1 MRVNP
6 VVDLLRDVLVEM
18 HTRRARTVLL
28 AAAIALATGA
38 LVASLSISQLA
49 AAQIDTD
56 LAATATRT
64 VMVTRAGAGGEA
76 AEPTFPEGATE
87 AVRALA
93 MVEAA
98 GLRCDQTSATGVV
111 IRADDPVSGT
121 EVTGLTVAGA
131 TSGYPASVGASATA
145 TSWLLDGDAPVA
157 LLGPQAA
164 AELDVPVS
172 ADPTGHGVW
181 INGVRFQVV
190 GFLRGTP
197 VVDSLVLLPYR
208 RVVGEL
214 GTDGQAAMTVLTAPG
229 GSGPVADVVRQTI
242 RPEAPAALRTSVS
255 VDATAVRHG
264 VATQLDRLTAG
275 IGVMLL
281 TLTMLLIANSMIVS
295 VMSRTAEI
303 GLRRA
308 MGATRRGIA
317 GLVLSEA
324 VITGLVGGLSG
335 SGVAAVIVVATALVN
350 GWSAAMNPAVLLLAP
365 AVGMVVAA
373 LAGVYPAVRA
383 AAVQPAIAVRSD

>member
-229 GSGPVADVVRQTI
+229 GSGRWRAS
-242 RPEAPAALRTSVS
+242 RTSTPTC
-255 VDATAVRHG
+255 ARPC
-264 VATQLDRLTAG
+264 R
-275 IGVMLL
+275 
-281 TLTMLLIANSMIVS
+281 
-295 VMSRTAEI
+295 
-303 GLRRA
+303 
-308 MGATRRGIA
+308 
-317 GLVLSEA
+317 
-324 VITGLVGGLSG
+324 
-335 SGVAAVIVVATALVN
+335 
-350 GWSAAMNPAVLLLAP
+350 
-365 AVGMVVAA
+365 
-373 LAGVYPAVRA
+373 
-383 AAVQPAIAVRSD
+383 